1 MVNIIIPFKRT
12 FGSTYNSWST
22 FLQVVTE
29 KWLLFIIIRK
39 IFVVTTINVHG
50 ARHLTFFGITYK
62 SLNFNCIFSAKY
74 RSKNVIWLL
83 ILKVFKSTIRSSSSK
98 PNSFSFYDL
107 RQSDICKSIYFDHI
121 MSFIC
126 AKRPNIPTTYIRYT
140 FSSNHNID
148 KSSCGLCF
156 WVSEPCQAFLT
167 Y

>member
-62 SLNFNCIFSAKY
+62 SLHFNCIFSAKY

-83 ILKVFKSTIRSSSSK
+83 IKYSKVLLDRLLQNQIPFHSMTYVSLTSVNQFILTTSWALFVQKGQTYLLHTLDIL
-98 PNSFSFYDL
+98 F
-107 RQSDICKSIYFDHI
+107 RQI
-121 MSFIC
+121 
-126 AKRPNIPTTYIRYT
+126 TTLIKVHVACV
-140 FSSNHNID
+140 F
-148 KSSCGLCF
+148 G
-156 WVSEPCQAFLT
+156 CQNPLFNRF
-167 Y
+167 